1 LSVVGLYGAL
11 AFTVSRRRKEIGIRM
26 ALGAESSRVL
36 ALIVREGMTVILLG
50 IIGGLSLATGA
61 ARFLQ
66 HLLYGSRAVDVSTYV
81 AAALVVAGGGVLAS
95 WIPARRAASVDP
107 VAALKE
113 E

>member
-1 LSVVGLYGAL
+1 
-11 AFTVSRRRKEIGIRM
+11 
-26 ALGAESSRVL
+26 
-36 ALIVREGMTVILLG
+36 
-50 IIGGLSLATGA
+50 
-61 ARFLQ
+61 
-66 HLLYGSRAVDVSTYV
+66 LYGSRAVDVSTYV